1 MIENIC
7 HIGPAFY
14 VQGGISSVLTNY
26 KKAFDLPEENFFA
39 SYNGS
44 FIRSLPLLLKV
55 CLQLLLCPNKKF
67 IGYQIHTSSYGSFFR
82 KYLISLCLRLRGK
95 KYIAHVHGSAFQ
107 KFCLTSSVPVRFFIR
122 NYFKNSATIICITP
136 DMQIFMEKYLN
147 KPDLIF
153 SVVPNPCPSIAAFPE
168 SLAEHKLPVKI
179 VFSGRYGKRKGVY
192 DLIRAFDSA
201 SFSVPVQ
208 LFLFGDGEENL
219 VKDAVAKASKA
230 SSIFFSSWLK
240 NEDYLNR
247 LPSFDVLVLPS
258 YAETFGMSL
267 VEAMGYGIPVVSSFS
282 GGIPYVVDNGTSG
295 ILVNAGDLKALQ
307 GALESLINSENLRL
321 QMGKNA
327 WKRVHDCFSSTN
339 VLNLLEKSYSSLI
352 K

>member
-14 VQGGISSVLTNY
+14 VQGGISSVLTSY
-26 KKAFDLPEENFFA
+26 KKLFNLPEENFFA

-44 FIRSLPLLLKV
+44 FIRSLPLLLKI
-55 CLQLLLCPNKKF
+55 CLKLLFCPNKKF
-67 IGYQIHTSSYGSFFR
+67 VCYQIHTSSYGSFFR

-95 KYIAHVHGSAFQ
+95 KYIAHIHGSAFQ
-107 KFCLTSSVPVRFFIR
+107 TFCLTSPLLVRFLIR
-122 NYFKNSATIICITP
+122 NYFENSAAIICITP

-147 KPDLIF
+147 KSNFLF
-153 SVVPNPCPSIAAFPE
+153 SVVPNPCPSIAESPE
-168 SLAEHKLPVKI
+168 NLAEHQLPVKI

-192 DLIRAFDSA
+192 DLIGAFDSA
-201 SFSVPVQ
+201 HFSVPVQ

-219 VKDAVAKASKA
+219 VKDAVAKTSKA
-230 SSIFFSSWLK
+230 SSIFVSSWLK
-240 NEDYLNR
+240 NDDYLNR
-247 LPSFDVLVLPS
+247 LPSFDLLVLPS

-339 VLNLLEKSYSSLI
+339 VLNLLEKSYSSVI